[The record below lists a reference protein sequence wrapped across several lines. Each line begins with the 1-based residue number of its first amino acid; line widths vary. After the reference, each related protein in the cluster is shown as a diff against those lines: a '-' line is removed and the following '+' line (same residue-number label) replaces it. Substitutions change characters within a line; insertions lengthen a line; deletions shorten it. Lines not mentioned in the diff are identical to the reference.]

1 MENMKGRQVI
11 REIDDSNKLRIR
23 IAEMIFTGG
32 EGHIPSSFS
41 IVDILK
47 SVYSSFPDLGSPNSD
62 TKFVLSKG
70 HGSAALYVVLNS
82 CGLLPNEYLVNY
94 GRPGSELGGHPERK
108 KVPAIEASTGSL
120 GHGFPF
126 AVGMALSSKIAKGSP
141 KKIVVLLGDGECQ
154 EGTIWEAASIASN
167 QRLGNILAIV
177 DWNGSAAQL
186 QAVENLDLK
195 WKSFGWNVIKTDG
208 HNTQQMMEIMMQYSF
223 LSEIPTVI
231 IAKTTKGKGV
241 SFLEGHGVWHHKL
254 PNEAEMIEI
263 RRELS
268 E

>member
-1 MENMKGRQVI
+1 MESMKGRQVT
-11 REIDDSNKLRIR
+11 REIEDSNKLRMR
-23 IAEMIFTGG
+23 IVEMIFAGG

-41 IVDILK
+41 IVDIVK
-47 SVYSSFPDLGSPNSD
+47 SVYSSFPDLGSHNSD

-82 CGLLPNEYLVNY
+82 CGLLPDEYLKNY
-94 GRPGSELGGHPERK
+94 GRPGSQLGGHPERK

-126 AVGMALSSKIAKGSP
+126 AVGMALSSRITKDNL
-141 KKIVVLLGDGECQ
+141 KKIIVLLGDGECQ
-154 EGTIWEAASIASN
+154 EGTIWEAASVASN

-195 WKSFGWNVIKTDG
+195 WKSFGWNVIEVDG
-208 HNTQQMMEIMMQYSF
+208 HNTQQLMEVMMKYSF
-223 LSEIPTVI
+223 LSDTPTVV

-241 SFLEGHGVWHHKL
+241 SFLEGHGVWHHRL

-263 RRELS
+263 RKELS